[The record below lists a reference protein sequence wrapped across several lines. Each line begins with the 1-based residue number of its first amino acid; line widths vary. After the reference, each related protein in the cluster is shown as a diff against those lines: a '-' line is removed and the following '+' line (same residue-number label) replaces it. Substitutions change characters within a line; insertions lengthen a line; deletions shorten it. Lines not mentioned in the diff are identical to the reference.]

1 MKKLRYFVLIFST
14 FLGVGCEKDT
24 PFFDANSIIGS
35 WSLSEANLGWG
46 GYESYES
53 NQIVWKFETDQQLEV
68 TVQEGLNVN
77 QNIPFSNSQLG
88 VYPYL
93 TSDSTLLID
102 GQLFHLLLENNL
114 LIIDQNPALDGIQL
128 SFSKN
133 E

>member
-1 MKKLRYFVLIFST
+1 MKKLSYLVLICSI
-14 FLGVGCEKDT
+14 FLGVGCEKDP
-24 PFFDANSIIGS
+24 PFFDANSIVGS

-46 GYESYES
+46 GYETYES
-53 NQIVWKFETDQQLEV
+53 NQIVWKFGTDQQLKV
-68 TVQEGLNVN
+68 TVQEGLSVN

-88 VYPYL
+88 VYSYL
-93 TSDSTLLID
+93 ASDSTLIID

>member
-1 MKKLRYFVLIFST
+1 MKKLRYLVLIFST

-24 PFFDANSIIGS
+24 PLFDANSIVGS
-35 WSLSEANLGWG
+35 WSLSEASLGLG

-53 NQIVWKFETDQQLEV
+53 NQIVWKFGANQQLEV

-77 QNIPFSNSQLG
+77 QNIPFINSQLG
-88 VYPYL
+88 VYTYL
-93 TSDSTLLID
+93 TSHATLMID
-102 GQLFHLLLENNL
+102 GQLFNLLLENNL

>member
-1 MKKLRYFVLIFST
+1 MKKLSYLVLICSV
-14 FLGVGCEKDT
+14 FLGVGCKKDP
-24 PFFDANSIIGS
+24 PFFDANSIVGS

-53 NQIVWKFETDQQLEV
+53 NQIVWKFGANQQLEV
-68 TVQEGLNVN
+68 TVQDGLIVN
-77 QNIPFSNSQLG
+77 QNIPFTNSQLG
-88 VYPYL
+88 VYTYL
-93 TSDSTLLID
+93 TSDATLMID
-102 GQLFHLLLENNL
+102 GQLFNLLLENNL

>member
-1 MKKLRYFVLIFST
+1 MKKLRYLVLIFST
-14 FLGVGCEKDT
+14 FLGVGCKKDT
-24 PFFDANSIIGS
+24 PLFNANSIVGS
-35 WSLSEANLGWG
+35 WSLCEANLGWG

-53 NQIVWKFETDQQLEV
+53 NQIVWKFGTDQQLEV

-88 VYPYL
+88 IYPYL
-93 TSDSTLLID
+93 TSDATLTIN
-102 GQLFHLLLENNL
+102 GQLFNLLLENNL